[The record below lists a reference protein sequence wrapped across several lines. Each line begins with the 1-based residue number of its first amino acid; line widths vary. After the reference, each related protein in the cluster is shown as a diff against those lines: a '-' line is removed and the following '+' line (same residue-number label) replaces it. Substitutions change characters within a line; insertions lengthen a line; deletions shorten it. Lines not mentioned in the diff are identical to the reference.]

1 VRVFPIQTDG
11 FRMVTAVTNATPIVV
26 TTGSVHGLT
35 TGDGVTIEGIL
46 SPTNANGNHTITVTS
61 TTAFS
66 IDGSA
71 GNGDYFPPG
80 GQVTYDP
87 TSRSHPA
94 VTSLTGDMIS
104 VPEAKETDEFRFYVW
119 ADQDPTAS
127 TKQLTCKCYGR
138 PSSLSDWFTLATIN
152 NSSTWTAGIDDAT
165 DYVSKVV
172 DLSVYPELR
181 IDVVAF
187 GSSTTNLKAWIVL

>member
-1 VRVFPIQTDG
+1 MKVFPIQTEG
-11 FRMVTAVTNATPIVV
+11 ILAVTAVTNATPIVV
-26 TTGSVHGLT
+26 TTVSVHGLT
-35 TGDGVTIEGIL
+35 TGDTVGIRGITDP
-46 SPTNANGNHTITVTS
+46 SNANGNHTVTVTS

-66 IDGSA
+66 LDSTA
-71 GNGDYFPPG
+71 GNGDYFAPG
-80 GQVTYDP
+80 GQVSY
-87 TSRSHPA
+87 TSTERSYPA
-94 VTSLTGDMIS
+94 VTSLTGDVIS
-104 VPEAKETDEFRFYVW
+104 VPNAKETDEFRFYVW

-138 PSSLSDWFTLATIN
+138 PSRLSDWFTLATIN

-181 IDVVAF
+181 IDVVAY